1 MQEEL
6 QSAAV
11 ALPTIESVTAD
22 ALSDKD
28 FLLIPGLSTKICQ
41 CPDQNC
47 KVIHDYVQSGG
58 VLVLTSVYGYGVDVI
73 NSLFGFSV
81 VGSYDYTSAPP
92 IFDSAN
98 ATNTPFTTSASLPIN
113 SHGGFTSL
121 PEGAKSIY
129 HMSTTHYIYDY
140 THGTYVPVTT
150 QTAQV
155 WTVQYGSGSVTV
167 IAHDWSR
174 EDTPEWDQ
182 ILWQSI
188 NSSEYSGMHWL
199 EMPLTDVLSVCVC
212 GRHWA

>member
-28 FLLIPGLSTKICQ
+28 FLLIPALSTKICQ

-47 KVIHDYVQSGG
+47 KAIHDYVQSGG
-58 VLVLTSVYGYGVDVI
+58 VLVLTGSSSMSSSNYVTDLI

-81 VGSYDYTSAPP
+81 VQTNVCSYDIPT
-92 IFDSAN
+92 FDSAN
-98 ATNTPFTTSASLPIN
+98 ATDTPFTTDASPA
-113 SHGGFTSL
+113 SDCDSKFTSL
-121 PEGAKSIY
+121 PEGAKTIY
-129 HMSTTHYIYDY
+129 HASRTESVY
-140 THGTYVPVTT
+140 GPSSGLGSGWQQVTT
-150 QTAQV
+150 RRSVV
-155 WTVQYGSGSVTV
+155 WTVPYGAGSVTV
-167 IAHDWSR
+167 LGHDWSQ

-188 NSSEYSGMHWL
+188 NSSEYSGMHWF
-199 EMPLTDVLSVCVC
+199 EMLLMY
-212 GRHWA
+212 

>member
-28 FLLIPGLSTKICQ
+28 FLLIPALSTKICQ

-47 KVIHDYVQSGG
+47 KAIHDYVQSGG
-58 VLVLTSVYGYGVDVI
+58 VLVLTGSNYVTDLI

-81 VGSYDYTSAPP
+81 VKSNGDPYGALT
-92 IFDSAN
+92 FDSAN
-98 ATNTPFTTSASLPIN
+98 AADTPFTTDASPA
-113 SHGGFTSL
+113 SYFDSKFTSL

-129 HMSTTHYIYDY
+129 HANPY
-140 THGTYVPVTT
+140 TESVYGPSSGLGSGWQQVTT
-150 QTAQV
+150 RRSVV
-155 WTVQYGSGSVTV
+155 WTVPYGAGSVTV
-167 IAHDWSR
+167 LGYDWSQ

-188 NSSEYSGMHWL
+188 NSSEYSGMHWF
-199 EMPLTDVLSVCVC
+199 EMLLMY
-212 GRHWA
+212 